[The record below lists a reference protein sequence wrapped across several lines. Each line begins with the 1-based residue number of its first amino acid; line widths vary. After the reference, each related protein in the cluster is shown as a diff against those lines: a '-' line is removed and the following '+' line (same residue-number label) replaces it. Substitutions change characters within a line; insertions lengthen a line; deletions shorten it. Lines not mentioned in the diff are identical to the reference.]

1 MTAPRPLRVLHLETG
16 RHLYGGAAQV
26 LYLMAG
32 LRDEGV
38 ESVLVTPPGS
48 AIGKAA
54 LQRGIRVLPVPLA
67 GEADLR
73 FVPRLRRVLLEEA
86 PALVHCHSRR
96 GADTLG
102 GVAAAWTGIPAVV
115 SRRVDNP
122 EPPWRAVPK
131 YRLYRRVITIS
142 ERIREEV
149 IRSGVSPEKVTCV
162 RSAVEVDRW
171 SGPCDS
177 DRFREVT
184 GARDGE
190 RVVAVAAQLIERKGH
205 RDLLAALP
213 AILRAIPAVRVVFL
227 GRGPMEEALREEARN
242 RGVAERVVFA
252 GFVPELERILPCLDL
267 LVHPARMEGLGVI
280 LLQASA
286 AGVPMVA
293 ARAGG
298 IPEAVRDGLNG
309 LLVPPGD
316 PDALASA
323 ALRVLGDPAL
333 AARLRAGGRRL
344 ASEEFSVGAMV
355 RGNLAVYGEAL
366 GTPLTPGGSPPSPP
380 PGAPS
385 AGCPGSPTWR

>member
-1 MTAPRPLRVLHLETG
+1 MTEPSGLRVVHVETG

-26 LYLMAG
+26 LYLMTG

-38 ESVLVTPPGS
+38 ESVLVAPPASG
-48 AIGKAA
+48 ITEAA
-54 LQRGIRVLPVPLA
+54 RQRGIRVRPVPLA

-73 FVPRLRRVLLEEA
+73 FILRLRRVLLEES

-102 GVAAAWTGIPAVV
+102 GVAAAWAGIPAVV

-149 IRSGVSPEKVTCV
+149 IRSGVSPEKAVCV
-162 RSAVEVDRW
+162 RSAVEGERW
-171 SGPCDS
+171 AGPCHR

-184 GARDGE
+184 GVPEGE
-190 RVVAVAAQLIERKGH
+190 VVIGVAAQFIERKGH
-205 RDLLAALP
+205 RDLLLALP
-213 AILRAIPAVRVVFL
+213 SILQESPTVRVVFL
-227 GRGPMEEALREEARN
+227 GRGPLEEALRGEAAR
-242 RGVAERVVFA
+242 RGIADRVVFA
-252 GFVPELERILPCLDL
+252 GFVPDLERILPCLDL

-298 IPEAVRDGLNG
+298 IPEVVREGVNG
-309 LLVPPGD
+309 LLVPPGE
-316 PDALASA
+316 PAALAA
-323 ALRVLGDPAL
+323 AVLRVLGDPAL
-333 AARLRAGGRRL
+333 AARLQAGGRRL
-344 ASEEFSVGAMV
+344 ASEEFSIGAMV
-355 RGNLAVYGEAL
+355 RGNLAVYRDLLPA
-366 GTPLTPGGSPPSPP
+366 PGLPRP
-380 PGAPS
+380 
-385 AGCPGSPTWR
+385 